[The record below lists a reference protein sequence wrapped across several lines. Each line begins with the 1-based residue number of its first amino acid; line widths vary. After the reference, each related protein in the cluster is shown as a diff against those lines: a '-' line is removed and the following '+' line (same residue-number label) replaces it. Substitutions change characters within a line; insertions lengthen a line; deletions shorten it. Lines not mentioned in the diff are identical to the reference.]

1 MTFHGKADV
10 VFYFCFLSNENH
22 SLRWAGL
29 AIWLQK
35 KYCGMKFLCEKEK
48 EINFSVRL
56 IGLPNW
62 KYILS
67 LIIMF

>member
-1 MTFHGKADV
+1 MKTTLSDGLVWQFDFRKSIAEWS
-10 VFYFCFLSNENH
+10 FYV
-22 SLRWAGL
+22 
-29 AIWLQK
+29 K
-35 KYCGMKFLCEKEK
+35 KKK
-48 EINFSVRL
+48 INFSVRL